1 MARYFSLEEAQE
13 LVSWLKEIFN
23 YLNPLLQQSDELND
37 SIEQLQN
44 PVVSNGL
51 DDVVVDRI
59 TFMSSELNRIFSEVN
74 EKIELIHQRG
84 ILVKNLQQGLVDFP
98 YMYENREVYLCWH
111 VGENENKYW
120 HEINT
125 GFAGRNLL

>member
-59 TFMSSELNRIFSEVN
+59 TFMSSELNRIF
-74 EKIELIHQRG
+74 L
-84 ILVKNLQQGLVDFP
+84 
-98 YMYENREVYLCWH
+98 
-111 VGENENKYW
+111 
-120 HEINT
+120 
-125 GFAGRNLL
+125 

>member
-111 VGENENKYW
+111 VGENEIKYW

>member
-23 YLNPLLQQSDELND
+23 YLNPLLQKSDELND

-98 YMYENREVYLCWH
+98 YIYENREVYLCWH
-111 VGENENKYW
+111 VGENEIKYW

>member
-23 YLNPLLQQSDELND
+23 YLNPLLQKSDELND

-111 VGENENKYW
+111 VGENEIKYW